1 MVMTISRG
9 MLLLLWWLRRSL
21 CSGHGC
27 QLFLSPHG
35 QTSSEMVKWSTACS
49 RLDFHL
55 SHESWIIK
63 YSVAYVAQIPW
74 LEDASVKQNI
84 LYGLPFDQIDT
95 VSNVLGA
102 AALVK
107 DLEILTGTTPSLVV
121 QESTSLAA

>member
-1 MVMTISRG
+1 M
-9 MLLLLWWLRRSL
+9 
-21 CSGHGC
+21 
-27 QLFLSPHG
+27 
-35 QTSSEMVKWSTACS
+35 
-49 RLDFHL
+49 
-55 SHESWIIK
+55 
-63 YSVAYVAQIPW
+63 AYVAQIPW

-95 VSNVLGA
+95 VSNVIGA